1 MRVAL
6 RGRLEGLDDTRFDR
20 LIGSVAVIDT
30 VSVAALGNGNDI
42 VAVVDTVNESTQ
54 PAHRAADSADML
66 HFQKLDVY
74 QRSIEFL
81 ALAHEIRARLPKGHA
96 DLADQLRRS
105 AQSIPQNIAE
115 GCGRTTRADKA
126 KHYTIA
132 RGSAMESAAHLDVM
146 RVDELIETD
155 LFERGIEL
163 LERIVAMLTKLIDP

>member
-1 MRVAL
+1 
-6 RGRLEGLDDTRFDR
+6 
-20 LIGSVAVIDT
+20 
-30 VSVAALGNGNDI
+30 
-42 VAVVDTVNESTQ
+42 
-54 PAHRAADSADML
+54 ML
-66 HFQKLDVY
+66 FFQNLDVY

-81 ALAHEIRARLPKGHA
+81 ALAYRVRGQLPKGNA

-132 RGSAMESAAHLDVM
+132 RGSAMESASHLDVM
-146 RVDELIETD
+146 RVDELINGEHYA
-155 LFERGIEL
+155 RGIEL